1 MVFKKIIE
9 KVSKRKKDEFEDEDI
24 IEVTPVKEVER
35 KVMVKVEKLKEFA
48 DTDRIQG
55 LLREGYI
62 VFVSIK
68 DLKDRDLS
76 ELKRAID
83 KLKRTVL
90 ALNGDIVGVEEDFIV
105 LTPGYAKIAR

>member
-1 MVFKKIIE
+1 
-9 KVSKRKKDEFEDEDI
+9 
-24 IEVTPVKEVER
+24 
-35 KVMVKVEKLKEFA
+35 
-48 DTDRIQG
+48 G

>member
-1 MVFKKIIE
+1 MVIKKIIE
-9 KVSKRKKDEFEDEDI
+9 KVSKKKRDEFPDEEI
-24 IEVTPVKEVER
+24 VEVTPVQETER
-35 KVMVKVEKLKEFA
+35 KVLVKVEKLREFS
-48 DTDRIQG
+48 DTDRIQA

-62 VFVSIK
+62 VFVGIK

-105 LTPGYAKIAR
+105 LTPGYARIAR